1 MSKARAPFDP
11 GDPFDAM
18 AESIRRQVCDIALG
32 MLDVGIYRD
41 LPPGR
46 QLECLMAG
54 LLTGMIGVLFAQID
68 RAHTIEGR
76 EAFMRAIVDCLPQAR
91 QQAEEIIDNG

>member
-1 MSKARAPFDP
+1 MSNARAPFDP

-32 MLDVGIYRD
+32 MLNVGVYRD
-41 LPPGR
+41 LPTGR

-54 LLTGMIGVLFAQID
+54 LLAGTIGVLFAQID
-68 RAHTIEGR
+68 RTHTVEGR
-76 EAFMRAIVDCLPQAR
+76 EAFMRAIVDYLPLAR
-91 QQAEEIIDNG
+91 QNAEEIIDNG

>member
-1 MSKARAPFDP
+1 MIPARAPFDP

-32 MLDVGIYRD
+32 MLNVGVYRD
-41 LPPGR
+41 LTPGR
-46 QLECLMAG
+46 QIECLIAG
-54 LLTGMIGVLFAQID
+54 LLTGTIGALFAQID
-68 RAHTIEGR
+68 PIHSDEGR
-76 EAFMRAIVDCLPQAR
+76 AELMRAIEAYLPQAR

>member
-32 MLDVGIYRD
+32 MLNVGVYRD

-54 LLTGMIGVLFAQID
+54 LLTGTIGVLFAQID
-68 RAHTIEGR
+68 PARTAEGR
-76 EAFMRAIVDCLPQAR
+76 DEFMRAIADYLPLAR
-91 QQAEEIIDNG
+91 QSAEEIIDNG